1 MQAFP
6 FRSISRLLSLAL
18 FVGATSLSQTASA
31 AGRPNFLWILSEDN
45 SVHYLNLY
53 GDRLGVMPAVEQL
66 AANGIVFD
74 NAFSC
79 APVCSVARTTL
90 ATGIYAPRG
99 GFQYHRKSRPANLP
113 KGFKPWTQTLQAAG
127 YYTSNNS
134 KTDYNITAPVK
145 EAWNESS
152 RKASWRRRPSPD
164 TPFFHMQTFTTT
176 HESSLHFNENTLK
189 NEKTGTSP
197 KDVWVAPYH
206 PDTATFRYTY
216 ARYHD
221 RHKMVDQQ
229 IGDLVGRLEQDGLLE
244 DTFIFYFGDHGG
256 VLPRGKGYVYESG
269 LHVPLVVRI
278 PENFKHL
285 VDHQRGSRTK
295 GFVEFVDFG
304 PTVLH
309 LAGVKVPQL
318 IDGKPFLGP
327 DISAADLAGR
337 NEAFGYADRMDE
349 KYDHVRSLRV
359 GKYHYIRNFTGF
371 YPDGLQNNYRYK
383 MLAFEEW
390 RQLWQQGKLNE
401 TQSRFFNARPPEQLF
416 DVEAD
421 PHEVNDLS
429 GDPKHT
435 ARLKEL
441 RGKLNARLKSLN
453 DLSFYPESVQVD
465 ESLDDPIAYGRKHS
479 AEIARV
485 ADIADAAC
493 LPLKQARR
501 KLKQALNSKNEWDRY
516 WALTSCATLGKKAES
531 LAADARKSLKHDNRM
546 VRLRAAEFLGLI
558 GAEDPRPALKGI
570 LEETDSADEALLAFQ
585 AVVLFNDFE
594 PKHPFDMSQLQMKP
608 LKGEVGRRL
617 EYLVGDPKKNPKGR
631 KKK

>member
-1 MQAFP
+1 MQSRLAYTF
-6 FRSISRLLSLAL
+6 SRLLSLAL
-18 FVGATSLSQTASA
+18 LFGAVSLLHASK
-31 AGRPNFLWILSEDN
+31 RPNFLWVLSEDN
-45 SVHYLNLY
+45 SIHYLNLY
-53 GDRLGVMPAVEQL
+53 GDKLGVMPTVEKM

-99 GFQYHRKSRPANLP
+99 GFQYHRKSKPANLP

-134 KTDYNITAPVK
+134 KTDYNITVPVK
-145 EAWNESS
+145 AAWNESS
-152 RKASWRRRPSPD
+152 RKASWRKRPSKD
-164 TPFFHMQTFTTT
+164 MPFFHMQTFTTT
-176 HESSLHFNENTLK
+176 HESSLHFNENVLK
-189 NEKTGTSP
+189 NEKTETSP

-206 PDTATFRYTY
+206 PDTTIFRYTY
-216 ARYHD
+216 SRYHD
-221 RHKMVDQQ
+221 RHKMVDKQ
-229 IGDLVGRLEQDGLLE
+229 IGSLVKQLEDDGLLE

-256 VLPRGKGYVYESG
+256 VLPRGKGYAYESG

-285 VDHQRGSRTK
+285 VDLKRGSRTK

-304 PTVLH
+304 PTVLN
-309 LAGVKVPQL
+309 LAGVDVPKL
-318 IDGKPFLGP
+318 MDGKPFLGA
-327 DISAADLAGR
+327 DISAEELASR
-337 NEAFGYADRMDE
+337 NESFGHADRMDE

-359 GKYHYIRNFTGF
+359 GRFHYIRNYTGF

-390 RQLWQQGKLNE
+390 RQLWKQGKLKDV
-401 TQSRFFNARPPEQLF
+401 QSQFFRPRPPEQLF
-416 DVEAD
+416 DVQAD

-429 GDPKHT
+429 SDPEYAGK
-435 ARLKEL
+435 LKEL
-441 RGKLNARLKSLN
+441 RRKLTAKVKQLN
-453 DLSFYPESVQVD
+453 DLSFYPESLQID
-465 ESLDDPIAYGRKHS
+465 ESLGDPIAYGRQHS
-479 AEIARV
+479 QEIARL
-485 ADIADAAC
+485 ADIANLAC
-493 LPLKQARR
+493 EPGKQSNR
-501 KLKQALNSKNEWDRY
+501 KLKKALNSKNEWERY
-516 WALTSCATLGKKAES
+516 AALQACATMGKAAAG
-531 LAADARKSLKHDNRM
+531 LAPAARKSLKHENRM

-558 GAEDPRPALKGI
+558 GAEDPRPALRGI
-570 LEETDSADEALLAFQ
+570 LNETESADEALLAFQ

-594 PKHPFDMSQLQMKP
+594 PKFPFDMNQLQMKP

-631 KKK
+631 GKK

>member
-1 MQAFP
+1 MNRIHRTFFTCCLAAALSFIDAFSSQA
-6 FRSISRLLSLAL
+6 AK
-18 FVGATSLSQTASA
+18 
-31 AGRPNFLWILSEDN
+31 RPNFLWVLSEDN

-53 GDRLGVMPAVEQL
+53 GDKHGVMPTVEKL
-66 AANGIVFD
+66 AANGIVFE

-99 GFQYHRKSRPANLP
+99 GFQYHRKSKPANLP

-134 KTDYNITAPVK
+134 KTDYNITASVK
-145 EAWNESS
+145 EAWNDSS
-152 RKASWRRRPSPD
+152 RKASWRKRPSKD

-176 HESSLHFNENTLK
+176 HESSLHFNENVLR
-189 NEKTGTSP
+189 NEKTETSP

-206 PDTATFRYTY
+206 PDTDTFRYTY

-229 IGDLVGRLEQDGLLE
+229 IGGLLKQLEDDGLLE

-256 VLPRGKGYVYESG
+256 VLPRGKGYAYESG

-278 PENFKHL
+278 PENFKQL
-285 VDHQRGSRTK
+285 VNLERGSRTK

-304 PTVLH
+304 PTVLN
-309 LAGVKVPQL
+309 LAGVEVPKL
-318 IDGKPFLGP
+318 MDGEPFLGP
-327 DISAADLAGR
+327 GISAAELARR

-349 KYDHVRSLRV
+349 KYDQVRSLRV
-359 GKYHYIRNFTGF
+359 GKYHYIRNYTGY

-390 RQLWQQGKLNE
+390 RQLWRQGKLSDI
-401 TQSRFFNARPPEQLF
+401 QSQFFRRRPVEQLF
-416 DVEAD
+416 DVEDD
-421 PHEVNDLS
+421 PHEVKDLS
-429 GDPKHT
+429 SDPKHAAKLRELRAKLT
-435 ARLKEL
+435 ARV
-441 RGKLNARLKSLN
+441 KSLN
-453 DLSFYPESVQVD
+453 DLSFYPESVQVN
-465 ESLDDPIAYGRKHS
+465 ESLGDPIAYGRKRS
-479 AEIARV
+479 GEIARM
-485 ADIADAAC
+485 ADIANLAC
-493 LPLKQARR
+493 EPGRQSNR
-501 KLKQALNSKNEWDRY
+501 KLKKALNSKNEWERY
-516 WALTSCATLGKKAES
+516 AALQACATMGEAAAG
-531 LAADARKSLKHDNRM
+531 LASEARKSLDHKNRM

-558 GAEDPRPALKGI
+558 GAEDPGKTLRGI
-570 LEETDSADEALLAFQ
+570 LNETESADEALLAFQ

-594 PKHPFDMSQLQMKP
+594 PKYPFDMSQLQMKP

-631 KKK
+631 GRK

>member
-1 MQAFP
+1 MQSRHFP
-6 FRSISRLLSLAL
+6 NLSRLLGVAL
-18 FVGATSLSQTASA
+18 FVGVVSVSAA

-53 GDRLGVMPAVEQL
+53 GDRLGEMPAVEKL
-66 AANGIVFD
+66 AAKGIVFD

-90 ATGIYAPRG
+90 ATGVYAPRG
-99 GFQYHRKSRPANLP
+99 GFQYHRKSKPANLP
-113 KGFKPWTQTLQAAG
+113 KGFTPWTQNLQAAG

-134 KTDYNITAPVK
+134 KTDYNITTPVK

-152 RKASWRRRPSPD
+152 RKASWRNRPSKD

-197 KDVWVAPYH
+197 EEVWVAPYH
-206 PDTATFRYTY
+206 PDTPTFRYTY

-229 IGDLVGRLEQDGLLE
+229 IGDLVDRLEQDGLLE

-269 LHVPLVVRI
+269 LHIPLVVRV
-278 PENFKHL
+278 PENYRHL
-285 VDHQRGSRTK
+285 VNLKRGSRAK

-304 PTVLH
+304 PTVLN
-309 LAGVKVPQL
+309 LAGVKIPKL
-318 IDGKPFLGP
+318 IDGRPFLGA
-327 DISAADLAGR
+327 DISSADLAGR

-359 GKYHYIRNFTGF
+359 GRYHYIRNYTGF

-390 RQLWQQGKLNE
+390 RQLWKQGRLNAA
-401 TQSRFFNARPPEQLF
+401 QSRFFNARPPEQLF
-416 DVEAD
+416 DVETD

-429 GDPKHT
+429 GDPKHADKLRELR
-435 ARLKEL
+435 ARL
-441 RGKLNARLKSLN
+441 NAKVTSLN

-465 ESLDDPIAYGRKHS
+465 ESLGDPIAYGKKHS
-479 AEIARV
+479 KEIARV

-493 LPLKQARR
+493 LPFKQARLQ
-501 KLKQALNSKNEWDRY
+501 LKKALNSKNEWDRY
-516 WALTSCATLGKKAES
+516 WALTSCATLGREAQS
-531 LAADARKSLKHDNRM
+531 LAADARKSLTHDNRM
-546 VRLRAAEFLGLI
+546 VRLRAAEFLGLV
-558 GAEDPRPALKGI
+558 GAEDPRPTLKGI
-570 LEETDSADEALLAFQ
+570 LEETESADEALLAFQ

-594 PKHPFDMSQLQMKP
+594 PRYPFDMGGLQMKP